1 MFLLARLKMYLW
13 IAGAALVAV
22 ITIYFKGRSDGR
34 DNLEYKIK
42 DKRLDDLL
50 EAKEIRDEVEILDDV
65 GLADRAGK
73 WVRKSDGR

>member
-13 IAGAALVAV
+13 IAGAALAAV

-50 EAKEIRDEVEILDDV
+50 EAKEIRDEVEVLDDV
-65 GLADRAGK
+65 GLADRASK

>member
-34 DNLEYKIK
+34 DAYEYKSK

-50 EAKEIRDEVEILDDV
+50 EAKDIRDEVEVLDDV
-65 GLADRAGK
+65 GLADRASK
-73 WVRKSDGR
+73 WVRKSDER

>member
-22 ITIYFKGRSDGR
+22 VAIYFKGRSDGR

-65 GLADRAGK
+65 GLADRASK

>member
-1 MFLLARLKMYLW
+1 MFLLARLKMYMW

-50 EAKEIRDEVEILDDV
+50 EAKEIRDEVEVLDDV
-65 GLADRAGK
+65 GLADRASK

>member
-34 DNLEYKIK
+34 DAYEYKAK
-42 DKRLDDLL
+42 DKRLDDLMT
-50 EAKEIRDEVEILDDV
+50 AKKVRDEIEILDDT
-65 GLADRAGK
+65 GLADRASK
-73 WVRKSDGR
+73 WVRKPDGE